1 MHSLVAYIK
10 EIRLKQVKRELSALG
25 LIYSLVIATV
35 LLFAIKATVV
45 SVTTFKSQLIF
56 SLIWSALLPTIHFS
70 RKDIRFLEI
79 TKGSTFR
86 FLFADYFLISL
97 IPLCILCYC
106 DGFLAAGILFIFAIS
121 VCFIPVSL
129 KSKKSG
135 LAESNFIPNYL
146 IEWKSGIRKSNKY
159 FFLVL
164 YILGLTLSFLP
175 YFSLF
180 ACWIITGIICGFYQ
194 SFEPRNQ
201 LRFHHSEP
209 KNYLHYKIKVAAIS
223 YLKIIAPLMFI
234 YLLFHPDQWII
245 IITALFLFL
254 CILVFTLVA
263 KYAYYSP
270 GETSGPHQI
279 YFTIGLLSLFIP
291 FMVPIPLVLTMTH
304 YRKAVKRLTP
314 YFYGSN

>member
-1 MHSLVAYIK
+1 MHSVVAYIK

-25 LIYSLVIATV
+25 LIYSLVIAAV
-35 LLFAIKATVV
+35 LFFAIKATVV
-45 SVTTFKSQLIF
+45 SVTTFRSQLIF

-79 TKGSTFR
+79 TKKSTFK
-86 FLFADYFLISL
+86 FLFTDYFLLSL
-97 IPLCILCYC
+97 IPICILCYC
-106 DGFLAAGILFIFAIS
+106 GGFLAAGVLLIIAIA
-121 VCFIPVSL
+121 VCFIPVSQ
-129 KSKKSG
+129 KSRKSA

-175 YFSLF
+175 FFSLF

-209 KNYLHYKIKVAAIS
+209 KNYLNYKIKIAAIS

-245 IITALFLFL
+245 ILTALFLFL

-304 YRKAVKRLTP
+304 YRKAIKRLTP

>member
-25 LIYSLVIATV
+25 LIYTIAITAVLVIGIKV
-35 LLFAIKATVV
+35 AIV
-45 SVTTFKSQLIF
+45 SLTTFKSQLIF

-70 RKDIRFLEI
+70 RKDIRFLQI
-79 TKGSTFR
+79 TKESTFK
-86 FLFADYFLISL
+86 FLFTDYFLLSL
-97 IPLCILCYC
+97 IPICILCYSG
-106 DGFLAAGILFIFAIS
+106 GFLAAGVLLIIAITI
-121 VCFIPVSL
+121 CFIPVSR
-129 KSKKSG
+129 KSRKSTF
-135 LAESNFIPNYL
+135 AESNFIPNYL

-159 FFLVL
+159 FFLAL

-175 YFSLF
+175 FFSLF

-201 LRFHHSEP
+201 LRFHHSDA
-209 KNYLHYKIKVAAIS
+209 KTYLNYKIKVAAIS
-223 YLKIIAPLMFI
+223 YLKIIAPLMFV
-234 YLLFHPDQWII
+234 YLLFHPEQWII
-245 IITALFLFL
+245 IITAMFLFL

-304 YRKAVKRLTP
+304 YRKAIKRLTP